1 MHLFGHFT
9 QFTYN
14 SADLG
19 IGQLLL
25 LLHTWGPYCPAR
37 PFRELVDT
45 KFFAGILTEI
55 PSIQGELQGKQITE

>member
-1 MHLFGHFT
+1 MHVFGYFT

-19 IGQLLL
+19 IEQLLL
-25 LLHTWGPYCPAR
+25 LLHTWEPHCPAR
-37 PFRELVDT
+37 PFRELVDI

-55 PSIQGELQGKQITE
+55 PSTQGGLQGKQITE